1 MMIACTNSI
10 TRRIWL
16 RTERNGNCKHC
27 ILHGAEQSF
36 TSSEWFIG
44 YESRVFLLKAK
55 KAFRKEIYSLHK
67 SFISGVLPITT
78 QRGLALLLS
87 ASYNRIFDFSKLGL
101 DNGFAPC
108 AANSFPSNSW

>member
-1 MMIACTNSI
+1 MGVANIALCMVLNNRL
-10 TRRIWL
+10 RRVS
-16 RTERNGNCKHC
+16 GSY
-27 ILHGAEQSF
+27 GM
-36 TSSEWFIG
+36 
-44 YESRVFLLKAK
+44 SRVFFLRAK

-101 DNGFAPC
+101 DNGFALC